1 MTDPGVFRAV
11 LHREI
16 SKDQVETV
24 AHAIDSILNAEGAT
38 K

>member
-1 MTDPGVFRAV
+1 MLAIESGVFRAV

-16 SKDQVETV
+16 SESQIERVICVSEE
-24 AHAIDSILNAEGAT
+24 IT